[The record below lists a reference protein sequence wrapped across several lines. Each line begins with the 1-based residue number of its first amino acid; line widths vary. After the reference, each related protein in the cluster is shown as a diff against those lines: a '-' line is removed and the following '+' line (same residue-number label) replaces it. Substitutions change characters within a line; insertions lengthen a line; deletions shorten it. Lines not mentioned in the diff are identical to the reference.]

1 MELPRENLHVSPA
14 ISTWFVSHVTPVGF
28 APTPVHTQLVI
39 NTCSCEMRMIYL
51 INDVLLKQYVQVDF
65 AKAYSLLV

>member
-1 MELPRENLHVSPA
+1 MELPREDQHVSPA
-14 ISTWFVSHVTPVGF
+14 VSTWFVSHVTRVGF
-28 APTPVHTQLVI
+28 APTPVYTQLVI

-51 INDVLLKQYVQVDF
+51 INDVLLKQYFQVDF